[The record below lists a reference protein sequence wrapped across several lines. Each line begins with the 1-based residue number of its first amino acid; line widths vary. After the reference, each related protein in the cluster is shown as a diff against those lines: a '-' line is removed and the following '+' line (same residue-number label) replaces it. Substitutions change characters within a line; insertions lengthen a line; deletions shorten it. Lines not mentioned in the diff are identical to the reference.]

1 MINYYSYLLVM
12 LLLSGT
18 GMCDLIINED
28 MDNEID
34 NLLADNDRV
43 ALPYRRYPETVDVL
57 ENEICNVFYEK
68 ELKAAD
74 YLSHKFHYNRH
85 LRVMAANISLT
96 RIRIW
101 DKYCNND
108 KTYIVNLLIN
118 ANRLLAKTK
127 EYVKY
132 AFQVLQLASGG
143 HNSGI
148 TIPDVICHSE
158 KFYEK
163 FSNSFNNT
171 DYRQLSVKV
180 SKELADSW
188 MPYLKTVLKLKN
200 NRLSTTTT
208 TTTSDC
214 KPLNTTYDPTTTRIR
229 VSKQMALFD
238 TLDALMKVK

>member
-1 MINYYSYLLVM
+1 
-12 LLLSGT
+12 
-18 GMCDLIINED
+18 MCVVHINED

-34 NLLADNDRV
+34 NMIADNDRV
-43 ALPYRRYPETVDVL
+43 ALPYRRLPESVDVFQ
-57 ENEICNVFYEK
+57 NEICKVFYHK
-68 ELKAAD
+68 ELKTAD

-85 LRVMAANISLT
+85 LRVMATNISLT

-101 DKYCNND
+101 DKYCNYN
-108 KTYIVNLLIN
+108 KTFIVNLMIN
-118 ANRLLAKTK
+118 TNRLLAKTK

-158 KFYEK
+158 KFYEI
-163 FSNSFNNT
+163 FANSFNNS
-171 DYRQLSVKV
+171 DYKQLTVKV
-180 SKELADSW
+180 SKQMADSW
-188 MPYLKTVLKLKN
+188 IPYLKTVLKLKNN